1 MAALPA
7 GRRTAGTRHTLQFT
21 GQCLA
26 TPPQVTESFF
36 FRKGDVSRAHT
47 LLLGAALFPA
57 ASVASRSFLRI
68 SRTSAWNTSSM

>member
-1 MAALPA
+1 M
-7 GRRTAGTRHTLQFT
+7 
-21 GQCLA
+21 
-26 TPPQVTESFF
+26 PPQVTESFF